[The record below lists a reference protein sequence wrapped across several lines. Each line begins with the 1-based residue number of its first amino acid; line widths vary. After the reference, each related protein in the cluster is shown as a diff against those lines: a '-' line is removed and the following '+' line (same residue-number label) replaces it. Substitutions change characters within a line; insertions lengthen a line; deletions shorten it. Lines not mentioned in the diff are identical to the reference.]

1 MREECVRCLQYD
13 GNADC
18 FPQIVEHFLQSKR
31 IPPKYLGFSPRF
43 MVNKFY
49 IINRKSNFL
58 RMEIFLRL
66 FHFCSHSERKRG
78 GGRCFIFLKLQRFL
92 FKSTTSRVLG
102 QFQINKVALNWIF
115 VRKSLAKRQNGKT
128 LSKSSTHCR
137 RGGVV
142 INCFSIDHSSCFGQ
156 QIYFFVFCI
165 CICAKYFSNQS

>member
-137 RGGVV
+137 RRGGEL
-142 INCFSIDHSSCFGQ
+142 
-156 QIYFFVFCI
+156 
-165 CICAKYFSNQS
+165 